1 MISYDEALALIA
13 KEAAPLDTEAIAPA
27 KALGRVLAAGVVA
40 TRSLPP
46 FDNTA
51 MDGFAL
57 RAKDSQNAPCDLP
70 VLGSVAA
77 GDVPAMAEEAG
88 AVEIMTGAPVPNW
101 CDCIVPVEN
110 VDVVRDETGVPT
122 HITVKA
128 PITKGA
134 HIRRAGE
141 DVQAGQSLIAAGASL
156 TPQSIAVLTALGVE
170 VVSVVERPRI
180 ALIGTGAEVVRD
192 PATDLKGGQIYDS
205 NTPYLRAALRRDGFE
220 AQVIPGS
227 PDDTADFL
235 TAMAAAKG
243 AKIIISTGAVSMG
256 RRDFV
261 PEALAQLGARIVFH
275 KCTIRPGKPILF
287 ARLPDDTYF
296 FGLPGNP
303 VSAAVGLAFFVMPL
317 LDALLGRTKAP
328 AIRAPLVND
337 FSKKQ
342 GFTMFTKARLGAG
355 GIEILPGQQSFRLA
369 PLLVANGWAVI
380 PAGVDGV
387 KAGDEV
393 DFVPFERGALCRT

>member
-13 KEAAPLDTEAIAPA
+13 DEAAPLDTEAVAPA
-27 KALGRVLAAGVVA
+27 EALGRVLASDVVA

-77 GDVPAMAEEAG
+77 GDVPDMAEQAG
-88 AVEIMTGAPVPNW
+88 AVEIMTGAPVPDW
-101 CDCIVPVEN
+101 CDGVVPVEN
-110 VDVVRDETGVPT
+110 VDVVRDVAGVPT
-122 HITVKA
+122 RITVKA
-128 PITKGA
+128 PILKGA

-141 DVQAGQSLIAAGASL
+141 DVQAGKALLAAGGTL
-156 TPQSIAVLTALGVE
+156 TPQSLAILTALGIQHVLAA
-170 VVSVVERPRI
+170 VRPRI
-180 ALIGTGAEVVRD
+180 ALIGTGAELVRD

-205 NTPYLRAALRRDGFE
+205 NTPYLRAALKRDGFE
-220 AQVIPGS
+220 AEVIPGS
-227 PDDTADFL
+227 PDDTAGFL
-235 TAMAAAKG
+235 AAIAAAEG
-243 AKIIISTGAVSMG
+243 VRIIISTGAVSMG

-261 PEALAQLGARIVFH
+261 PEALAQLGARTVFH
-275 KCTIRPGKPILF
+275 KCTIRPGKPIFF
-287 ARLPDDTYF
+287 ARLPDGTYF

-328 AIRAPLVND
+328 AIHAPLVND
-337 FSKKQ
+337 FTKKQ
-342 GFTMFTKARLGAG
+342 GFTMFTKARLGAS

-369 PLLVANGWAVI
+369 PLLAANGWAVI

-393 DFVPFERGALCRT
+393 DFLPFERGMLCRT